1 MFELYTTEEQ
11 LLIEDIINLTAIINS
26 GEFDFSNIEDYNN
39 IPKEQARKRRADVR
53 VQLSKF

>member
-26 GEFDFSNIEDYNN
+26 GEFDFSNIEDYNDSLFRL
-39 IPKEQARKRRADVR
+39 IAAAYRAGKAAVN
-53 VQLSKF
+53 